1 MNILLP
7 ILVGTS
13 TPTTMQSILS
23 TATEVLTWF
32 TTSMAS
38 LLTFITENPVV
49 LLGFMIFIV
58 GAAVSMLLRIWKSV

>member
-1 MNILLP
+1 MVNLFP
-7 ILVGTS
+7 ILAAESTS
-13 TPTTMQSILS
+13 SMASILS
-23 TATEVLTWF
+23 TASEVLTWF

-38 LLTFITENPVV
+38 ILTFITNNPVV

>member
-1 MNILLP
+1 MVNLFP
-7 ILVGTS
+7 IFAAESTS
-13 TPTTMQSILS
+13 SMASILS
-23 TATEVLTWF
+23 TASEVLTWF

-38 LLTFITENPVV
+38 ILTFITNNPVV

>member
-1 MNILLP
+1 MP
-7 ILVGTS
+7 IIVATATPS
-13 TPTTMQSILS
+13 TMSSILT
-23 TATEVLTWF
+23 TATEVLEWF

-38 LLTFITENPVV
+38 ILTFITSNPVV

>member
-1 MNILLP
+1 MLNLFPVI
-7 ILVGTS
+7 VGTS
-13 TPTTMQSILS
+13 TPSSMTSILQ
-23 TATEVLTWF
+23 TATEVLQWF

-38 LLTFITENPVV
+38 ILTFITDNPVV